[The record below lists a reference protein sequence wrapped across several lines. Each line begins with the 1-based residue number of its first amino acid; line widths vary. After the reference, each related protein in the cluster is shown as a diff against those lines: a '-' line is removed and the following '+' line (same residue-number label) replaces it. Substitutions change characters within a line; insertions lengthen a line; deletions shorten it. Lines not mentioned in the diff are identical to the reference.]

1 MWDPTVYLQH
11 ADHRARPFFDLMA
24 RVPVAAPGRVV
35 DLGCGPG
42 GLTRQLADRWP
53 SADVLGVDS
62 SPEMIERAA
71 AYALEGRCRFVVGD
85 VRDWAADGPVDLI
98 VSNATLQWV
107 PGHLDLLPK
116 WFESLTPGGALA
128 IQVPDNFD
136 APSHVL
142 MRQLASEEPW
152 ADRLRGVLR
161 HGDAVHDVGTYLDVL
176 AGAGGLV
183 DAWQTTYQHVLSGS
197 DPVLG
202 WVRGTGLRPVLAALG
217 ADAPALEEE
226 YATRL
231 RAAYPAA
238 SYGTVFP
245 FRRTFVV
252 ATKPGG
258 VAEVPA

>member
-1 MWDPTVYLQH
+1 
-11 ADHRARPFFDLMA
+11 
-24 RVPVAAPGRVV
+24 
-35 DLGCGPG
+35 
-42 GLTRQLADRWP
+42 LTRQLADRWP
-53 SADVLGVDS
+53 AAEVLGVDS

-71 AYALEGRCRFVVGD
+71 EYALAGRCRFVVGD
-85 VRDWAADGPVDLI
+85 VRNWVADNKPVDLI

-107 PGHLDLLPK
+107 PGHLDLLPA
-116 WFESLTPGGALA
+116 WLDALAPGGTLA

-142 MRQLASEEPW
+142 MRELAAEEPW

-176 AGAGGLV
+176 ARAGGKV
-183 DAWQTTYQHVLSGS
+183 DAWQTTYQHVLTGP

-217 ADAPALEEE
+217 DDADAFEHE
-226 YATRL
+226 YAARL
-231 RAAYPAA
+231 RAAYPALP
-238 SYGTVFP
+238 YGTVFP

-252 ATKPGG
+252 ATKRARASA
-258 VAEVPA
+258 VSA